1 MLACA
6 SGEFT
11 NGPKFDATPTEGKCT
26 PASIIFVQLNSN
38 KTYSKINIYVVLLFE
53 LGSGD
58 GMSGGGRKDHSQAQ
72 LQIMVTVFFLSLW
85 ILSLIVPPS
94 TRDNLNDLI
103 NKIFPK
109 RCAGSGPNI

>member
-6 SGEFT
+6 SGECT

-26 PASIIFVQLNSN
+26 PSSIIFVQLNSN

-58 GMSGGGRKDHSQAQ
+58 GMSGGGEKGSLPGTAADHGNC
-72 LQIMVTVFFLSLW
+72 LFPISLD
-85 ILSLIVPPS
+85 
-94 TRDNLNDLI
+94 TKLNSSSI
-103 NKIFPK
+103 HQ
-109 RCAGSGPNI
+109 G